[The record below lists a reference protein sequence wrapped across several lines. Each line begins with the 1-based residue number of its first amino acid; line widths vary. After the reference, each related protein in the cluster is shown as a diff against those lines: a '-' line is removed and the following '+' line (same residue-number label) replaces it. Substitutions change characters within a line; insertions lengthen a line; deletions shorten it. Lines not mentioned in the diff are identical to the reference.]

1 MFSAVL
7 SINLFTFGF
16 QLIKILSSV
25 FSCSLDD
32 MADHLEKGDVAETG
46 RVFYEKSSLPKP
58 ISSSV
63 SLLQVL
69 TCPES
74 VSHQFKLRL
83 KSEPL
88 LEVLSDINSI
98 KMGTYLVISI

>member
-7 SINLFTFGF
+7 SINLFIFVF

-63 SLLQVL
+63 SLLK
-69 TCPES
+69 
-74 VSHQFKLRL
+74 VSHQLKLRL
-83 KSEPL
+83 KSEPP
-88 LEVLSDINSI
+88 LEVLSNINSI
-98 KMGTYLVISI
+98 KMGTYLVILI